1 MPWIS
6 RSGLLR
12 NWPSKSPTETSALA
26 RALAIALLQVG
37 DGKGWVVSLNGP
49 LGAGKTHFAK
59 ALAEGLGIDPARVS
73 SPTFVIANEYEAA
86 REFRL
91 VHADW
96 YRVESEDELM
106 ASGLHDWLAP
116 GVGLVVEW
124 GDRFPEAL
132 PEDRLEVELR
142 PGEAIEDRQV
152 CVTAAGPVSRAAL
165 ERWSAACP

>member
-1 MPWIS
+1 M
-6 RSGLLR
+6 R

-26 RALAIALLQVG
+26 RALATALLQAG
-37 DGKGWVVSLNGP
+37 NGKGWVVSLNGP
-49 LGAGKTHFAK
+49 LGAGKTLFAK
-59 ALAEGLGIDPARVS
+59 ALAEGLGIDPSGVS
-73 SPTFVIANEYEAA
+73 SPTFVIANEYEAPP
-86 REFRL
+86 ELRL

-124 GDRFPEAL
+124 GDRFPDAL
-132 PEDRLEVELR
+132 PQDRLEVELR
-142 PGEAIEDRQV
+142 PGAGVEDRHV
-152 CVTAAGPVSRAAL
+152 SAAASGPASRAAL